1 MRGIVTID
9 AGTTSIRAILFDE
22 RGAVLAAEQ
31 RTNPPTFFPDG
42 RVEQE
47 ASTWKGAL
55 VRILSAC
62 AEAARGAG
70 VEILGLAL
78 ASQRSSVIP
87 VDERGEALHPAI
99 MWQDQR
105 TEPICRELG
114 ERQSYVYRKTGLRI
128 SPVFSAVK
136 MTWLRRN
143 RPEVF
148 GRTHKM
154 LGIHDYLVFH
164 LTGGFVTDRSLAS
177 RTNLFDLASGE
188 WDPGLLE
195 LFEVERSRLC
205 SLVDQ
210 GEVAGALTP
219 SMARATGLREG
230 LPLVSAG
237 GDQQCAALGMGLLAP
252 GQLVANTGT
261 GSYVIGL
268 SDRPVFDGLMRLS
281 CNVAATPGNYI
292 VEAGILSSGAL
303 YAWFKEKFYDASGAE
318 AGFAAI
324 NEEAS
329 AAPPGAHGVLLL
341 PHFKGAGSPHW
352 NPNAKG
358 LFFGLSLGTS
368 RGDMARALLEGIAAE
383 MAQNVS
389 LIEALTGAAREV
401 RVSGGLSNLPLY
413 NQIQADLYGR
423 RVLRSGD
430 GEATAR
436 GAWISAAVRLGLYDS
451 HAAAFAATEAAT
463 RAAQATA
470 AAPRAAP
477 PRADAPSAEPNPGA
491 PSSGKS
497 GAGDRAYLPNPE
509 TAAVYAALRERAAR
523 LYTALD
529 AAGIYGLP

>member
-1 MRGIVTID
+1 M
-9 AGTTSIRAILFDE
+9 
-22 RGAVLAAEQ
+22 
-31 RTNPPTFFPDG
+31 
-42 RVEQE
+42 
-47 ASTWKGAL
+47 
-55 VRILSAC
+55 
-62 AEAARGAG
+62 
-70 VEILGLAL
+70 LGLAL

-87 VDERGEALHPAI
+87 VDESGEALHPAI

-105 TEPICRELG
+105 TESICRELG
-114 ERQSYVYRKTGLRI
+114 ERQSSVYRKTGLRI

-143 RPEVF
+143 RPEIF
-148 GRTHKM
+148 ARTHKM
-154 LGIHDYLVFH
+154 LGIHDYLIHH

-177 RTNLFDLASGE
+177 RTNLFDLSSGE

-195 LFEVERSRLC
+195 LFEVERGQLC

-210 GEVAGALTP
+210 GEVAGFLGPAA
-219 SMARATGLREG
+219 SRATGLPEG

-252 GQLVANTGT
+252 GRLVANTGT

-292 VEAGILSSGAL
+292 VEAGILTSGAL
-303 YAWFKEKFYDASGAE
+303 YAWFKEKFYDAGG

-324 NEEAS
+324 NEEAAS
-329 AAPPGAHGVLLL
+329 SPPGAHGVLLL

-389 LIEALTGAAREV
+389 LIEALTGPAREV
-401 RVSGGLSNLPLY
+401 RVSGGLSNFPLY

-451 HAAAFAATEAAT
+451 HAAAFAAAEAAAELAARSAPAPRA
-463 RAAQATA
+463 RAAQ
-470 AAPRAAP
+470 
-477 PRADAPSAEPNPGA
+477 
-491 PSSGKS
+491 
-497 GAGDRAYLPNPE
+497 
-509 TAAVYAALRERAAR
+509 
-523 LYTALD
+523 
-529 AAGIYGLP
+529 